1 VVEGLLV
8 ADDRPD
14 ATRRAPVLSTVGRPD
29 PAATRDRDR
38 LHGRAELLATILLA
52 VAAVA
57 TAWSSYQSA
66 RWSGVQAN
74 DYSAANAAR
83 IESTRAATEAGQ
95 ETQVD
100 VLTFTQWV
108 DAYARHETRLADF
121 YFGRFRPEFRPVV
134 EAWVATRP
142 LRTPGAPAT
151 PFAMPRYRLAATA
164 ESRSLLARAETTAA
178 SARQANQRS
187 DNYVLAVVLFAAALF
202 FAGISTKLSEP
213 RQRLFVL
220 GMGYVL
226 FVGTAIWLATFPV
239 TVSV

>member
-1 VVEGLLV
+1 MP
-8 ADDRPD
+8 ADLPPEE
-14 ATRRAPVLSTVGRPD
+14 RRGR
-29 PAATRDRDR
+29 R
-38 LHGRAELLATILLA
+38 LHRRAELFATVLLA

-74 DYSAANAAR
+74 DYSAAGAAR
-83 IESTRAATEAGQ
+83 IESTRAATEADQ

-108 DAYARHETRLADF
+108 DAYAKHEGRLADF
-121 YFGRFRPEFRPVV
+121 YYDRFRPEFKPAV

-142 LRTPGAPAT
+142 LRTPGAPPS
-151 PFAMPRYRLAATA
+151 PFAMPRYRLAAKAKASALLTKA
-164 ESRSLLARAETTAA
+164 ENTAA
-178 SARQANQRS
+178 EARESNQRS

-202 FAGISTKLSEP
+202 FAGISTKLTLP
-213 RQRLFVL
+213 NQRLGVL
-220 GMGYVL
+220 SLGYVL
-226 FVGTAIWLATFPV
+226 FLGTAVWLATFPV